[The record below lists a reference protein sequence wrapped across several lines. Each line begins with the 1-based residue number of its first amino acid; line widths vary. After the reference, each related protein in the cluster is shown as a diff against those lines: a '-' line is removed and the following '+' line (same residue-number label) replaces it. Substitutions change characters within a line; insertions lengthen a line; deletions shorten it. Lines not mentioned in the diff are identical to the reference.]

1 MTNLF
6 FCISQF
12 SMNLFTISP
21 NIALEATEK
30 FIQCQRLAQFDSSY
44 VDASHLYTWLVL
56 LPLVSMSAKLPQ
68 ALPNIL
74 EHQNQS

>member
-21 NIALEATEK
+21 NIALEATE
-30 FIQCQRLAQFDSSY
+30 QFN
-44 VDASHLYTWLVL
+44 
-56 LPLVSMSAKLPQ
+56 SMSKA
-68 ALPNIL
+68 
-74 EHQNQS
+74 STV